1 MQIKLNKLVCIGF
14 VLFLF
19 LISAGICAAD
29 LVITPIEP
37 KTISEN
43 ERLTFNVTA
52 RDTANINATIRV
64 EALNLP
70 AGATFRPS
78 TQNPNRYA
86 FDWTPR
92 NDSLGTRHVTF
103 RATISGTNDS
113 VSIIVPIN
121 VIGVDKTN
129 LVQAIAA
136 ANGKIASVVP
146 GNEINQY
153 PQSAIDAFR
162 AAISTAQGVADNT
175 RATQTGV
182 NNARSALATAEAAF
196 DAARITSIDKSTLTT
211 AIAEANAKASTA
223 TPGTGI
229 GQYSQASIDT
239 FRAAIAAAQTVAN
252 NGNATNAEVG
262 QAVTSLRTAAATFDA
277 ARQAAPSSVTNL
289 RETATGQSWIRWAW
303 TNPNDA
309 DFNNVMVYLDG
320 VLVTSTS
327 SRNTSAYNATGLLEG
342 SVHTIGIQT
351 VDTAGNINPSIVTDQ
366 ATTMTIDRAPPAR
379 VTGIKESN
387 VGASWIHWTWTNPA
401 DPDFSEARI
410 YIDGK
415 LVTSTP
421 NNDYNATGLS
431 NGVEHTI
438 SIETVDTSG
447 NINTEQ
453 VSDSATTLKLPVISN
468 LEGKDIRTSSITLEW
483 DASEDTAT
491 VHISQNGVL
500 LANVTDSTYTH
511 RDLTSSTTYNYTLV
525 PYNQNGLHGEAV
537 SISLTT
543 SAASSGGGGG
553 GGSSRKSSG
562 GSSSTGSSSS
572 SGGGG
577 GGGAGSVEDFVN
589 VAAKDVDNEYLRMN
603 QNVTYEFSRE
613 GNPIQEVSF
622 YSLKNSGE
630 ITSTIEVLNNR
641 SKLVSTNPEGL
652 IYKHINIW
660 VGKAGFATSE
670 NIRDARVEFI
680 VNNSWIEEMEISA
693 GDIKLQRYN
702 GTAWEV
708 LPTTLENNNTSYS
721 IFEAQTPGFS
731 PFAITAGKMLA
742 SANDGDMNLSNVEDI
757 ELEGTKAEKSRIWTY
772 IMAFLLI
779 GIIAV
784 GYEYLKR
791 QKN

>member
-1 MQIKLNKLVCIGF
+1 M
-14 VLFLF
+14 
-19 LISAGICAAD
+19 
-29 LVITPIEP
+29 T
-37 KTISEN
+37 
-43 ERLTFNVTA
+43 
-52 RDTANINATIRV
+52 
-64 EALNLP
+64 
-70 AGATFRPS
+70 
-78 TQNPNRYA
+78 
-86 FDWTPR
+86 
-92 NDSLGTRHVTF
+92 
-103 RATISGTNDS
+103 
-113 VSIIVPIN
+113 
-121 VIGVDKTN
+121 
-129 LVQAIAA
+129 
-136 ANGKIASVVP
+136 
-146 GNEINQY
+146 
-153 PQSAIDAFR
+153 
-162 AAISTAQGVADNT
+162 
-175 RATQTGV
+175 
-182 NNARSALATAEAAF
+182 
-196 DAARITSIDKSTLTT
+196 
-211 AIAEANAKASTA
+211 TA

-239 FRAAIAAAQTVAN
+239 FRTAIAAAQTVAN
-252 NGNATNAEVG
+252 NGNATNAEVN
-262 QAVTSLRTAAATFDA
+262 QAVTALRTAAATFDA

-289 RETATGQSWIRWAW
+289 RETATGQNWIRWAW

-309 DFNNVMVYLDG
+309 DFNNVMIYLDG

-366 ATTMTIDRAPPAR
+366 ATTMTIDRAPPAP
-379 VTGIKESN
+379 VTGIQESN
-387 VGASWIHWTWTNPA
+387 LGASWIHWTWTNPT

-410 YIDGK
+410 YIDGT
-415 LVTSTP
+415 LITSTP
-421 NNDYNATGLS
+421 DNNYNATGLG

-438 SIETVDTSG
+438 SIETMDTSG

-491 VHISQNGVL
+491 VHISHNGVL
-500 LANVTDSTYTH
+500 LANVTDSTYIH

-525 PYNQNGLHGEAV
+525 PYNQNGLKGEAV
-537 SISLTT
+537 SISFTT
-543 SAASSGGGGG
+543 SAASSGGGGS
-553 GGSSRKSSG
+553 SSRRSSG
-562 GSSSTGSSSS
+562 GSSSTVSSSS

-652 IYKHINIW
+652 IYKHVNIW

-680 VNNSWIEEMEISA
+680 VNNSWIEEMEIST

-721 IFEAQTPGFS
+721 IFEARTPGFS

-742 SANDGDMNLSNVEDI
+742 SANDGDMNLSNVGDI

>member
-572 SGGGG
+572 GGGG